1 MSEFGYTKTL
11 SYTMM
16 TRSQTRIAQLENQVE
31 SMTKGMVDG
40 MYQFYLKE
48 KELQARID
56 KLEIDNKCLMRLMEV
71 QDSDSDEDTD
81 DGEYCDWC
89 AAKIKPSDYDLSENG
104 NIFHCMNNDCDKV
117 VCGRRGCSQQLSYY
131 VCCEECEDSAH
142 SSTYEDESQLWRDFY
157 KTTDKVCEGF
167 TKKKQPCKNK
177 VSSGKFCCLHC

>member
-1 MSEFGYTKTL
+1 MSH
-11 SYTMM
+11 TMM
-16 TRSQTRIAQLENQVE
+16 TCSQTRIADLEARIAE
-31 SMTKGMVDG
+31 LDEEKE
-40 MYQFYLKE
+40 FYKDLHEGFAYKLFLKE

-81 DGEYCDWC
+81 DGEYCDRC

-104 NIFHCMNNDCDKV
+104 NIFHCMNNSCDKV

-142 SSTYEDESQLWRDFY
+142 SSTYEDERQLWRDFY